1 MYHRAVRTVTATRY
15 VTPFREG
22 GSLPALVEADDGR
35 QYVVKF
41 RGAGQGTRA
50 LIAEL
55 VAGQLGRAAGLPVP
69 ELALVTVDAALG
81 KSEPDQEIRELIAA
95 SVGTN
100 VGLEFLP
107 GSVTFDPA
115 ADKPE
120 LTPELASQ
128 VVAFDAFISNVDR
141 TPRNPNLLSFRGGLW
156 LIDHGASLIF
166 LHGWDGGQGKAASPF
181 AAIRS
186 HVLLPWATEVPRAGA
201 ALLGRLDDAALAE
214 AVAALPADWLDQD
227 GFALGPALLAFLVAR
242 RGHAAI
248 FLEEADRA
256 RTRTV

>member
-95 SVGTN
+95 SVGLN

-115 ADKPE
+115 AEKPDAA
-120 LTPELASQ
+120 LASQ

-141 TPRNPNLLSFRGGLW
+141 TAKNPNLLGWRGGLW

-166 LHGWDGGQGKAASPF
+166 LHGWDGGLDKAASPF
-181 AAIRS
+181 QAIRS

-201 ALLGRLDDAALAE
+201 ALLGRLGDAALAE
-214 AVAALPADWLDQD
+214 AVAALPADWLGEDS
-227 GFALGPALLAFLVAR
+227 FALGPALLAFLTAR
-242 RGHAAI
+242 RGHAAV

>member
-1 MYHRAVRTVTATRY
+1 MYHHAVRTVTATRY

-95 SVGTN
+95 SVGLN
-100 VGLEFLP
+100 LGLEFLP

-115 ADKPE
+115 ADQ
-120 LTPELASQ
+120 PELALASEI
-128 VVAFDAFISNVDR
+128 VAFDAFISNVDR
-141 TPRNPNLLSFRGGLW
+141 TAKNPNLLGWHGGLW

-166 LHGWDGGQGKAASPF
+166 LHGWDGGLGKAASPF

-201 ALLGRLDDAALAE
+201 ALLARLDDAALAD
-214 AVAALPADWLDQD
+214 AVAALPADWLGEDS
-227 GFALGPALLAFLVAR
+227 FALQPALLAFLAAR
-242 RGHAAI
+242 RGHAAV